1 MTTKVCIHHWKL
13 ESPNGPFSLAVCKKC
28 GEYDAVRNFFGET
41 AWTQKEIK
49 GTGVKN
55 SEQARLTFLR
65 ERVAEDRERL
75 KKIRKQKPVT
85 ETKARIPTNRLKSKY
100 PEELKIKILLR
111 VSQGLQVSEAAKE
124 YKIPPSSIHDW
135 KRIYSDWKV
144 VQASGNVDTFKQ
156 LILEKNKIED
166 NVTKLAKEH
175 NIPRR
180 TLRNWREKK

>member
-1 MTTKVCIHHWKL
+1 MNAKL
-13 ESPNGPFSLAVCKKC
+13 FS
-28 GEYDAVRNFFGET
+28 N
-41 AWTQKEIK
+41 
-49 GTGVKN
+49 N
-55 SEQARLTFLR
+55 
-65 ERVAEDRERL
+65 
-75 KKIRKQKPVT
+75 
-85 ETKARIPTNRLKSKY
+85 
-100 PEELKIKILLR
+100 EELKIKILLR

-156 LILEKNKIED
+156 LILEKNKIEE

>member
-41 AWTQKEIK
+41 AWTKKEIK

-75 KKIRKQKPVT
+75 KKIRKQ
-85 ETKARIPTNRLKSKY
+85 
-100 PEELKIKILLR
+100 
-111 VSQGLQVSEAAKE
+111 
-124 YKIPPSSIHDW
+124 
-135 KRIYSDWKV
+135 
-144 VQASGNVDTFKQ
+144 
-156 LILEKNKIED
+156 
-166 NVTKLAKEH
+166 
-175 NIPRR
+175 
-180 TLRNWREKK
+180 